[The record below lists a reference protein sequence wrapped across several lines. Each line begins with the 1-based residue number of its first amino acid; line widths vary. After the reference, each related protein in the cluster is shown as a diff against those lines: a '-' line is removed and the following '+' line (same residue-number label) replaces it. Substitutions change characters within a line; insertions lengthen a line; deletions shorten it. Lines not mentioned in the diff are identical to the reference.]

1 MWTHHYYIYCYFI
14 KISLYYKYQEVLIMR
29 NVINDQKD
37 DVFRIRINSEIKNE
51 LEEVFAKNGLTL
63 TDAVNV
69 FFQQALNTGGFPFSV
84 TENNAE
90 NMKAKALIKLMK
102 ELEISIKCTESY
114 SEEETKKMLNCIQK

>member
-1 MWTHHYYIYCYFI
+1 
-14 KISLYYKYQEVLIMR
+14 MR

-102 ELEISIKCTESY
+102 ELEIGIKSTESY
-114 SEEETKKMLNCIQK
+114 SEEESKKMLNCIQK